1 MCATPQ
7 FVSAPLNSRC
17 NITFDSEGK
26 LDQFVRIV
34 VLSV

>member
-7 FVSAPLNSRC
+7 FVSAPSNSRY
-17 NITFDSEGK
+17 NITFDREGK
-26 LDQFVRIV
+26 SDQFVRIV